1 MTRRAALFVAGAV
14 AVAVAVLAVMWFAGG
29 DDYGPPDA
37 RDPCTAGTGGKL
49 PANIEAV
56 AERVVLLGTDEAACK
71 LGVTRER
78 LLLSL
83 ASADSRA
90 QLADE
95 VGVDEAELAAELK
108 TGLDRGV
115 TRLAKT
121 GDLPKVSAFKSEVL
135 EEADLPES
143 LRPVIEATPD
153 VLIDS
158 LLPTEGV
165 LHRAVGNIDAQRVI
179 KSLDDP
185 DSLEPQ
191 LREAI
196 QDAAIAEAREQLVS
210 KLPGPI
216 GDLFD

>member
-1 MTRRAALFVAGAV
+1 MSRRAALFVAGSV

-29 DDYGPPDA
+29 DDYGPPDP
-37 RDPCTAGTGGKL
+37 RDPCTAGTGEKL
-49 PANIEAV
+49 PAEIEAV
-56 AERVVLLGTDEAACK
+56 AERVVLLGTDEVACK

-90 QLADE
+90 RLADE

-108 TGLDRGV
+108 AGLDRGV
-115 TRLAKT
+115 TRLAT
-121 GDLPKVSAFKSEVL
+121 AGDLPKVSAFKAEVL
-135 EEADLPES
+135 KQADVPEP

-153 VLIDS
+153 ALIDG
-158 LLPTEGV
+158 LLPTAGV

-179 KSLDDP
+179 DSLDDP

-196 QDAAIAEAREQLVS
+196 QDAVIAEAREQLAS